1 MLNTRALV
9 LATMLG
15 TILQVAMVVAGHS
28 NTSVAALFAVGGMGF
43 SLIAGLAYA
52 KWARGGSASGLAL
65 GGLVAGALCALI
77 GIFVSYLLGD
87 VPMSLLALGTIS
99 SAVTGAFGGWIGS
112 FLFRA
117 RVAVAIV
124 VGMAAATATADA
136 QSIASAAGSSV
147 ARATTADFTW
157 LVGRWEGRM
166 TGGAG
171 VADVVFAPPA
181 GGLITGMMRLV
192 DRDKVLVVE
201 LISLV
206 DAPSGV
212 ELRFRHFSSSL
223 EAYES
228 TFRQNLRLM
237 THTTERDVF
246 ENMVDYDKTLMSTQ
260 PRVATWR
267 RIDADSFVGHS
278 DIIGGDGKP
287 AVVEV
292 TYRRVK

>member
-9 LATMLG
+9 FATMLG

-28 NTSVAALFAVGGMGF
+28 NPSVAALFAVGGMGF

-52 KWARGGSASGLAL
+52 LRARGGSASALAL

-99 SAVTGAFGGWIGS
+99 SAVTGGIGGWLGT

-117 RVAVAIV
+117 RVAAAIV
-124 VGMAAATATADA
+124 LGVAAAAPTADA
-136 QSIASAAGSSV
+136 QMMTSAASARSPI
-147 ARATTADFTW
+147 ATTGDFTW

-166 TGGAG
+166 TGGTG

-206 DAPSGV
+206 DTPAGV

-223 EAYES
+223 EAYET
-228 TFRQNLRLM
+228 TFKQNLRLT
-237 THTTERDVF
+237 THTADRDVF
-246 ENMVDYDKTLMSTQ
+246 ENTVGYDKALMSTQ
-260 PRVATWR
+260 PRVASWR

-278 DIIGGDGKP
+278 DIIGSDGKA

-292 TYRRVK
+292 SYRRVR

>member
-1 MLNTRALV
+1 MLNTRALL
-9 LATMLG
+9 LATLLG
-15 TILQVAMVVAGHS
+15 TVLQVVMVVAGHS
-28 NTSVAALFAVGGMGF
+28 NKSIAGLFAVGGMGF

-52 KWARGGSASGLAL
+52 MWARGGTASSLAV

-99 SAVTGAFGGWIGS
+99 SAVTGALGGWIGK

-117 RVAVAIV
+117 GIAVAILAGAGATHSNAGAQTVQPV
-124 VGMAAATATADA
+124 VN
-136 QSIASAAGSSV
+136 ASA
-147 ARATTADFTW
+147 TTSDFNW

-166 TGGAG
+166 AGGKG
-171 VADVVFAPPA
+171 VADVLFAPPA
-181 GGLITGMMRLV
+181 RGLITGVMRLV
-192 DRDKVLVVE
+192 DGDKVLVVE

-206 DAPSGV
+206 DTPAGV

-223 EAYES
+223 EAYEP
-228 TFRQNLRLM
+228 TFKQNMRLR
-237 THTTERDVF
+237 THASDRDVF
-246 ENMVDYDKTLMSTQ
+246 ENLVAYDQALTSTQ
-260 PRVATWR
+260 PRVATWK

-278 DIIGGDGKP
+278 DIIGSDGNP